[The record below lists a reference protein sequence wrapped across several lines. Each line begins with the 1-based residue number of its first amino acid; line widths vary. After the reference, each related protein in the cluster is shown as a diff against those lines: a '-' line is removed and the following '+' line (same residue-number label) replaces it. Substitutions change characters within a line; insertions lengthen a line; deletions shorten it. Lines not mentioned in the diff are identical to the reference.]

1 MLVEEESNDL
11 EVLELLECFIL
22 SSSLKPAGGMS
33 DFVSVELDTM
43 AAFEVCKKYNFDKV
57 EVLRV
62 LKNAVALF
70 SNIIN
75 GE

>member
-1 MLVEEESNDL
+1 
-11 EVLELLECFIL
+11 
-22 SSSLKPAGGMS
+22 MS
-33 DFVSVELDTM
+33 DYISVQLDTM

-57 EVLRV
+57 EALRV

>member
-1 MLVEEESNDL
+1 MEFL
-11 EVLELLECFIL
+11 
-22 SSSLKPAGGMS
+22 
-33 DFVSVELDTM
+33 DFAVQLDTT

>member
-1 MLVEEESNDL
+1 MLVEEETSDL

-22 SSSLKPAGGMS
+22 AIHLKPIGMS
-33 DFVSVELDTM
+33 DFVNIELDTT
-43 AAFEVCKKYNFDKV
+43 AAFEVCKKYNFDNV
-57 EVLRV
+57 EVLRM
-62 LKNAVALF
+62 LKSSVSLF